1 MTQHKPIAENRPSLL
16 ERAAEIYDFGSGL
29 RVAPPIDLP
38 PAPPKVEQ
46 PRVEAPRVEAEA
58 PRVEPAPAPAP
69 EPAPARADPVAKP
82 LVLAPAPRPRV
93 QHGPVHHIDR
103 EALRRGGYILPDAP
117 VTGLAE
123 EFRLVK
129 RQLLRAVDSGASP
142 SVLIASGQPDEG
154 KTFCALNLALSLASE
169 RDVEV
174 LLVDA
179 DFNKPEIMKLLGV
192 EAGPG
197 FVDAIEDE
205 GLDVEA
211 LVVPTDLGALRLL
224 AAGRQANNVP
234 ELLASDRTQ
243 VLLDRLTGAPRRIVI
258 FDSPPVLAASPAA
271 ILAAHVGQVILVVR
285 ADRTTEADLRE
296 AAGLLSACDEL
307 SLLLNGAGFAASGRR
322 YGTYNGYGQ

>member
-1 MTQHKPIAENRPSLL
+1 M
-16 ERAAEIYDFGSGL
+16 
-29 RVAPPIDLP
+29 
-38 PAPPKVEQ
+38 
-46 PRVEAPRVEAEA
+46 
-58 PRVEPAPAPAP
+58 
-69 EPAPARADPVAKP
+69 
-82 LVLAPAPRPRV
+82 
-93 QHGPVHHIDR
+93 
-103 EALRRGGYILPDAP
+103 
-117 VTGLAE
+117 
-123 EFRLVK
+123 K
-129 RQLLRAVDSGASP
+129 RQLLRSVDGGASP
-142 SVLIASGQPDEG
+142 SVLITSAQPDDG

-205 GLDVEA
+205 SIDVEQ
-211 LVVPTDLGALRLL
+211 LVVATDLGNLKLL
-224 AAGRQANNVP
+224 PAGRQANNVP

-243 VLLDRLTGAPRRIVI
+243 LLLDRLTSAPRRILI

-271 ILAAHVGQVILVVR
+271 ILAAHVGQVVLVVR